1 MIKQLKQIL
10 VTIARIPPSDQRW
23 IVRRLTTEQLATFNQ
38 WQGLT
43 LLQDAQRFRKL
54 KLKRIDTS
62 PNPLPDYC
70 KQLTTKAPLYT
81 AIILEQGSYSWHSVF
96 LKRFDK
102 NGVVKALLDNQVG
115 NIKPSVKQALWN
127 EWENSLSFEMHLDTI
142 NG

>member
-10 VTIARIPPSDQRW
+10 VTIARIPPSDQHW
-23 IVRRLTTEQLATFNQ
+23 IVRQLTIDQLARFNQ
-38 WQGLT
+38 WQGFS

-54 KLKRIDTS
+54 KLQCFDAS
-62 PNPLPDYC
+62 PNPLPAYC

-102 NGVVKALLDNQVG
+102 NGEIKALLDNQVSD
-115 NIKPSVKQALWN
+115 IKPSVKQALWN